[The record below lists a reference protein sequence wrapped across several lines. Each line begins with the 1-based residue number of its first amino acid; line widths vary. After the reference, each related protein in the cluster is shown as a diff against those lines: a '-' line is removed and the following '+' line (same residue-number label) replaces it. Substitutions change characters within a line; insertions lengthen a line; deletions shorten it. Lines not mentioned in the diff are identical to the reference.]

1 MKIPSPEHNLQEIH
15 QRNQEALANLFSRTL
30 QQREE
35 TVQMLVM
42 WWMRSYI
49 QRVSITGK
57 LQLEGTKWVEGPSR
71 HTEDLKSQNKI
82 KMGIKRWRVRVGI
95 KGKKGNKVNQGEYTK
110 VMKAAIQDKES
121 RYYNPDPLFQLIGES
136 NEVDIQLEGNKLPA
150 LIDSGA
156 QVSAMTQK
164 QMKLKVHKLNKL
176 LRIEGTGGGKV
187 PYKGYLETLLEI
199 PEIPDF
205 KE

>member
-1 MKIPSPEHNLQEIH
+1 MG
-15 QRNQEALANLFSRTL
+15 RRTF
-30 QQREE
+30 QTHRRPKVPKQNKSGYKE
-35 TVQMLVM
+35 
-42 WWMRSYI
+42 
-49 QRVSITGK
+49 
-57 LQLEGTKWVEGPSR
+57 VEGKGR
-71 HTEDLKSQNKI
+71 N
-82 KMGIKRWRVRVGI
+82 

-110 VMKAAIQDKES
+110 VMKAAIQDIES

-136 NEVDIQLEGNKLPA
+136 NELDIQLEGNKLPA

-187 PYKGYLETLLEI
+187 PYKGYVETLLEI